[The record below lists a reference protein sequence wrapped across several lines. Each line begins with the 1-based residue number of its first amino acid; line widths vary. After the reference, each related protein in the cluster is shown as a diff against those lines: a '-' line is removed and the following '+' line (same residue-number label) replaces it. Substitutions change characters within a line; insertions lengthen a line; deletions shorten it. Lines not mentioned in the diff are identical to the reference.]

1 MGDYYRYYY
10 QKSLSYWKSVLG
22 KYLLLALLLGIF
34 WAADTDCCQEDA
46 GSKKDAPSPC
56 KVFICGVFI
65 RTKKSAN
72 AEFTV
77 LFLK

>member
-34 WAADTDCCQEDA
+34 SGLLTLTAVRRMLVQRKMLLVH
-46 GSKKDAPSPC
+46 GRSLFV
-56 KVFICGVFI
+56 VF
-65 RTKKSAN
+65 S
-72 AEFTV
+72 
-77 LFLK
+77 